1 MSDRPDA
8 DSGESAAR
16 TTRHETIVDS
26 RSGGENARRVLRR
39 DPNPHMFRPVQFRS
53 VTARNRIM
61 LSPMCQYSGHDGLAD
76 DWHLVHL
83 GARATGGAG
92 LVFTEAVHIEP
103 RGRITPHCLGLWNDE
118 QRDRLARIAAFVEGQ
133 GAVPGIQLGHAG
145 RKASVGRPWEGSH
158 PLRPEQ
164 GGWDD
169 LVSASALP
177 YAQGWQVPAAMTAS
191 QIEASLESLT
201 ASARRAR
208 QAGFKV
214 LELHGAHGYLI
225 HQFLSPLS
233 NRREDDYGGSFDNR
247 IRFLMESISAVREA
261 WPEELPLFVRLS
273 CTDWVEGGWTLD
285 DTVRLVG
292 LLRQQGQVDLID
304 CSSGGNDPRQQIPIH
319 PGYQVPLAQRV
330 RAETGMATGA
340 VGLIH
345 SPDLAESVIANG
357 QADLVI
363 LGRALLADPA
373 WPLRAAAS
381 LKAENVE
388 WPAQYERS
396 NIF

>member
-1 MSDRPDA
+1 MTDKNTVSREPV
-8 DSGESAAR
+8 
-16 TTRHETIVDS
+16 TDS
-26 RSGGENARRVLRR
+26 RSGGENARRILKR
-39 DPNPHMFRPVQFRS
+39 DPNPHLFRPVTFRS

-61 LSPMCQYSGHDGLAD
+61 LSPMCQYSGQDGLSN
-76 DWHLVHL
+76 DWHFVHL
-83 GARATGGAG
+83 GARAAGGAG
-92 LVFTEAVHIEP
+92 WVFTEAVHTEP
-103 RGRITPHCLGLWNDE
+103 RGRITSHCLGLWNDE
-118 QRDRLARIAAFVEGQ
+118 QRDRLARIASFVEAQ

-145 RKASVGRPWEGSH
+145 RKASVGRPWEGSR
-158 PLRPEQ
+158 PLRVAE

-177 YAQGWQVPAAMTAS
+177 YANGWHTPMAMSREQIAS
-191 QIEASLESLT
+191 SLQTLK
-201 ASARRAR
+201 SATRRAR
-208 QAGFKV
+208 EAGFRA

-233 NRREDDYGGSFDNR
+233 NQRTDEYGGSFENR
-247 IRFLMESISAVREA
+247 IRFLQESISTIREE
-261 WPEELPLFVRLS
+261 WPEDLPLFLRLS
-273 CTDWVEGGWTLD
+273 CTDWVEGGWSLD
-285 DTVRLVG
+285 DTVRLAT
-292 LLRQQGQVDLID
+292 LLRFQGDVDLID

-319 PGYQVPLAQRV
+319 PGYQIPLAQAVRS
-330 RAETGMATGA
+330 RAEMATGA

-363 LGRALLADPA
+363 LGRALLSDPA
-373 WPLRAAAS
+373 WPLRAAAA

-388 WPAQYERS
+388 WPKQYERS

>member
-1 MSDRPDA
+1 MTD
-8 DSGESAAR
+8 
-16 TTRHETIVDS
+16 TTRDSSSPITDS
-26 RSGGENARRVLRR
+26 RSGGENARRILRR
-39 DPNPHMFRPVQFRS
+39 DPNPHVFRPIQFRS

-61 LSPMCQYSGHDGLAD
+61 LSPMCQYSGQDGLSN
-76 DWHLVHL
+76 DWHYVHL
-83 GARATGGAG
+83 GARAAGGSG
-92 LVFTEAVHIEP
+92 WVFTEAVHIEP

-118 QRDRLARIAAFVEGQ
+118 QRDRLARIARFVSEQ

-158 PLRPEQ
+158 PLRADT
-164 GGWDD
+164 GGWED

-177 YAQGWQVPAAMTAS
+177 YASQWQVPQAMS
-191 QIEASLESLT
+191 KDQIGDSLEALRT
-201 ASARRAR
+201 ATRRAR
-208 QAGFKV
+208 EAGFRA

-233 NRREDDYGGSFDNR
+233 NQRTDEYGGSFEHR
-247 IRFLMESISAVREA
+247 IRFLQESIQAVRME
-261 WPEELPLFVRLS
+261 WPDDLPLFLRLS
-273 CTDWVEGGWTLD
+273 CTDWVEGGWSLE
-285 DTVRLVG
+285 DTVRLAT
-292 LLRQQGQVDLID
+292 LLRFQGDVDLID

-319 PGYQVPLAQRV
+319 PGYQIPLAQAVRS
-330 RAETGMATGA
+330 RAEIPTGA

-373 WPLRAAAS
+373 WPLRAASA

-388 WPAQYERS
+388 WPRQYERS